1 MFLTTH
7 GVKKL
12 SRDLRYGPKSQL
24 ITGTYIYTQWRTKE
38 SYYPPVL
45 HLVLKPH
52 PQLCPWRSRSH
63 RISPMFMLPLSLGET
78 QVQFFYRV
86 LIDDLTKWLWKQVI
100 VGDYR
105 EDDTQHYY
113 MAKIV
118 WALWLAAK
126 WARCSCNDWALLARC
141 LRHIKS
147 CVCKHK
153 TVIMDIHIIFFPFF
167 SFSCTKRIWGT
178 Y

>member
-1 MFLTTH
+1 MLQLAPFGRSAAIIMLLR
-7 GVKKL
+7 GWIKKL
-12 SRDLRYGPKSQL
+12 PHQLYGRIMESFWPIMVGKNSVRDLQYGPKTQL
-24 ITGTYIYTQWRTKE
+24 IRGTCIYTQWRTKE

-45 HLVLKPH
+45 HPVLKPH

-78 QVQFFYRV
+78 QVQLFYRV

-118 WALWLAAK
+118 CALWLAAK
-126 WARCSCNDWALLARC
+126 WARCSCNDWA
-141 LRHIKS
+141 
-147 CVCKHK
+147 
-153 TVIMDIHIIFFPFF
+153 
-167 SFSCTKRIWGT
+167 
-178 Y
+178 